1 MAEVKAEIVLD
12 VPRWTMYRFLN
23 VVFSESRL
31 AKEGSDASLL
41 IDRPK
46 PPVTNPSELEAVIAR
61 IRRIVGPNPWLS
73 REVTEIVTTLEN
85 LKPKTTVP
93 RSTIDAVPASPAPK
107 MKVVD
112 DVPPS
117 RLELETDIG
126 QRIIRVVIDLSDQ
139 GESTR
144 LLISA
149 KEPTQTEKS
158 YMQSVLSAVIQVVVA
173 FETGYKAGR
182 KAEEKEEKKESSSVQ

>member
-23 VVFSESRL
+23 GVFSESRL

-46 PPVTNPSELEAVIAR
+46 PPVANPSELEAVIAR

-73 REVTEIVTTLEN
+73 KEVTEIVTTLEN
-85 LKPKTTVP
+85 MKPKTTVP
-93 RSTIDAVPASPAPK
+93 RSTIDAVPTSPTPP

-126 QRIIRVVIDLSDQ
+126 QRIIRVGIDLSEQ

-144 LLISA
+144 LLISV

-173 FETGYKAGR
+173 FEIGYKAGR
-182 KAEEKEEKKESSSVQ
+182 KAD